1 MLTLLL
7 VQMFPLFLA
16 FVAIY
21 LIMLRVSDVFPHIGL
36 NTRSGLILVYL
47 GGVLGVNAWLMKG
60 FFDSIPKE
68 LDESAKV
75 DGATA
80 TQIFWIVILPLGAPV
95 LAVIGLL
102 SFIAT
107 LNEYV
112 LASVLLQ
119 SPDKFTLSVGLF
131 TFVSREY
138 GQQWGPFC
146 AGVVL
151 MAVPVVILFL
161 FLQRFI
167 AHGLT
172 GGVKGSG
179 VARPPRTTTAPSC
192 TCSSTP
198 DRARRRGDGAAARAA
213 RGRRLNEVGLR
224 YVRDGEPR
232 SVRAD
237 DRRGDGETDTWWRAT
252 FPVWNPVTSYRWVL
266 AGGDVG
272 YGWVNGVGLVD
283 HDMPDADDFVLSL
296 AAEGPEW
303 HLRSVVYQIF
313 PDRFATSGHNG
324 SRPEWAV
331 PRSWDELPTGRGP
344 DTPRELFGGD
354 LAGIEAQL
362 DHIEQLG
369 ANVIYLTPIFPATST
384 HRYDATSFDRVDP
397 LLGGDEALASLTAAA
412 HRRGMRVIGDL
423 TLNHVGVA
431 HDWFA
436 AAWARSRTRP
446 SASSSTST
454 TPLPHGYEA
463 WLGRSHAAEGST
475 GARPS
480 FAGEWPRST
489 RHWLEPPFEL
499 DGWRIDV
506 ANMVGRYGELGLT
519 AEVAREIRAAAGDRR
534 RRRC

>member
-1 MLTLLL
+1 MGMLTLLL

-60 FFDSIPKE
+60 FFDSIPHE

-80 TQIFWIVILPLGAPV
+80 AQIFWIIILPLGAPV

-112 LASVLLQ
+112 LASILLQ

-138 GQQWGPFC
+138 GEQWGPFC

-151 MAVPVVILFL
+151 MAVPVVLFL

-167 AHGLT
+167 VQGMT
-172 GGVKGSG
+172 GGVGMSLAVPHHDGSELY
-179 VARPPRTTTAPSC
+179 VVDRPTELGGEATVRLRVPRGTTA
-192 TCSSTP
+192 
-198 DRARRRGDGAAARAA
+198 D
-213 RGRRLNEVGLR
+213 EVGLR
-224 YVRDGEPR
+224 YVRD
-232 SVRAD
+232 RAPGRACR
-237 DRRGDGETDTWWRAT
+237 DRRGDRD
-252 FPVWNPVTSYRWVL
+252 
-266 AGGDVG
+266 G
-272 YGWVNGVGLVD
+272 YLVARDLPGLEPRHVVPLGARRRGRRLRWVNGVGLVD
-283 HDMPDADDFVLSL
+283 HDIRTPTTSCSRWPRRA
-296 AAEGPEW
+296 EW

-313 PDRFATSGHNG
+313 PDRFATSGRNG

-344 DTPRELFGGD
+344 DTPRELYGGD
-354 LAGIEAQL
+354 LAGIEARL

-384 HRYDATSFDRVDP
+384 HRYDATSFDHVDP
-397 LLGGDEALASLTAAA
+397 LLGGDGALASLTDAA

-431 HDWFA
+431 HDWFT
-436 AAWARSRTRP
+436 AAWASPDAPERELFYFDD
-446 SASSSTST
+446 A
-454 TPLPHGYEA
+454 LPNGYES
-463 WLGRSHAAEGST
+463 WLGIRTLPKLDWVRRSC
-475 GARPS
+475 
-480 FAGEWPRST
+480 AGEWPR
-489 RHWLEPPFEL
+489 
-499 DGWRIDV
+499 
-506 ANMVGRYGELGLT
+506 
-519 AEVAREIRAAAGDRR
+519 
-534 RRRC
+534 